1 MTYANQVK
9 CKYTAKIPQQHNFL
23 VLLEASCGVDRRIQE
38 AKDHDVYYL
47 LQLSWRVI
55 SVLSRVLVLKYVK
68 SILDVRVGLKETY
81 SKLMRNLS

>member
-1 MTYANQVK
+1 M
-9 CKYTAKIPQQHNFL
+9 
-23 VLLEASCGVDRRIQE
+23 VLIAAFKMFIKE
-38 AKDHDVYYL
+38 AKDHDVYL

>member
-1 MTYANQVK
+1 M
-9 CKYTAKIPQQHNFL
+9 
-23 VLLEASCGVDRRIQE
+23 VLIAAFKMFIKE
-38 AKDHDVYYL
+38 AKAHDVYYL

-81 SKLMRNLS
+81 NKLMRNLS